1 MNLFTKQR
9 VTDAEDKLM
18 VTRRERGGG
27 IIWKIRIDIYTL
39 LYIKQITSKG
49 LLYSTRNSIFYN
61 NLYGERIL
69 KSVDICICI
78 TDSLCC
84 TPGTK

>member
-27 IIWKIRIDIYTL
+27 IIWKIGLT
-39 LYIKQITSKG
+39 YIHYYI
-49 LLYSTRNSIFYN
+49 
-61 NLYGERIL
+61 
-69 KSVDICICI
+69 
-78 TDSLCC
+78 
-84 TPGTK
+84 